1 MNSSA
6 KNVEIVCK
14 CKSARLDAGTALVEG
29 THRTAP
35 SQRKPRPVR
44 SERKF
49 QKKAS
54 AHGGVNYLTRAFYS
68 VYNRLGHGLAEVE
81 YEREMA
87 AELRG
92 RGCAVASQRSARVRY
107 GRQKRGRFR
116 PELVVDERVVVEI
129 KARSR
134 ILNSHWA
141 QLLHYLRVTGVEV
154 GLILN
159 FGPRPEFKRLDV
171 QTAGKTW
178 SAPFPYVETR

>member
-1 MNSSA
+1 MSPRG
-6 KNVEIVCK
+6 EQGLK
-14 CKSARLDAGTALVEG
+14 CAEST
-29 THRTAP
+29 
-35 SQRKPRPVR
+35 SQIL
-44 SERKF
+44 
-49 QKKAS
+49 
-54 AHGGVNYLTRAFYS
+54 GAFYS
-68 VYNRLGHGLAEVE
+68 VYNRLGHGLAEVV

-116 PELVVDERVVVEI
+116 PDLVVDERVVVEI

-159 FGPRPEFKRLDV
+159 VGPRPEFKRLV
-171 QTAGKTW
+171 L
-178 SAPFPYVETR
+178 TRQRCRE